1 MSKKSITMLLAM
13 GLALPM
19 MANAEE
25 TDAAKAPEDGGGK
38 IVQGVVYN
46 DKNQNLK
53 QDKGEPGIPNVL
65 VSNGRDVV
73 KTGSKGSYELTASDE
88 SIIFVTKPS
97 GYKVPVNDVNLPQFY
112 YLNYPNGSPVETKFP
127 GIQPTGPLPE
137 SVDFPLFHQKESNKF
152 DVIVMADT
160 QVSNDKELD
169 YLRDDVIAELVG
181 SEEAFGIT
189 VGDVAN
195 DNLSVYPRQN
205 ELLSAIGVPWYNL
218 PGNHDMNFDVPDDT
232 YATETFK
239 SIFGPTYYSFDYGKV
254 HFVALDN
261 VEYKGQVNGKNGKYR
276 GYISEQQ
283 LEWLKNDLSFVP
295 KNKLIVIST
304 HIPLKTDAGPEEGIN
319 TGNLKELFSILE
331 GRKHVFSMAG
341 HDTSNSWQMYLGE
354 EDGWFRD
361 ELFHHQVLSEVRG
374 GSWRGPLDTRGI
386 PAADTADGTPN
397 GYYIFSFDGNN
408 YSSRF
413 KAASLPADF
422 QSRISF
428 EAPGTKGARLYPSAW
443 QGETPQV
450 VVNAFDGGERHQV
463 EVSLDGAEYTD
474 MTHTLRTDP
483 YMEAQWVQYA
493 GTPEQPDRP
502 AVSSHIWTA
511 AIPSGLAPGAHT
523 ITVKITDPFGNVNE
537 SSRDFEIMTD

>member
-1 MSKKSITMLLAM
+1 MFKKSTTMLLAM
-13 GLALPM
+13 SLALPM

-25 TDAAKAPEDGGGK
+25 TEAVKAPKDGKEK

-73 KTGSKGSYELTASDE
+73 KTGAKGSYELTASEE
-88 SIIFVTKPS
+88 SIIFITKPS
-97 GYKVPVNDVNLPQFY
+97 GYNVPVNDVNLPQFY
-112 YLNYPNGSPVETKFP
+112 YLNYPNGSPVKTKFP
-127 GIQPTGPLPE
+127 GLKPTGPLPE
-137 SVDFPLFHQKESNKF
+137 LVDFPLFHQKESNKF
-152 DVIVMADT
+152 DVVVMADT

-181 SEEAFGIT
+181 SEAAFGIT

-195 DNLSVYPRQN
+195 DNLTVYPRQN

-218 PGNHDMNFDVPDDT
+218 PGNHDMNYDVPDDT

-239 SIFGPTYYSFDYGKV
+239 SIFGPTYYSFDYGQV

-261 VEYKGQVNGKNGKYR
+261 VEYKGQQANGKNGKYR

-341 HDTSNSWQMYLGE
+341 HDTSNSWQMYLDE
-354 EDGWFRD
+354 KDGWFGD

-428 EAPGTKGARLYPSAW
+428 EAPGTDDARLYPSAW

-463 EVSLDGAEYTD
+463 KISFDGAEYTQHD
-474 MTHTLRTDP
+474 SHTTNRPLYGSAVGSVR
-483 YMEAQWVQYA
+483 WYA
-493 GTPEQPDRP
+493 RAARP
-502 AVSSHIWTA
+502 
-511 AIPSGLAPGAHT
+511 P
-523 ITVKITDPFGNVNE
+523 
-537 SSRDFEIMTD
+537 